1 MLSWFLSL
9 IFPPIL
15 LALGQV
21 LQNDATKAISML
33 KKLAAEPD
41 AEGTPRASKQALIP
55 LDYFKRCKV
64 YHLLRRMLVPTVHK
78 HPSYLHLGGN
88 ALDVLSAHIL
98 TLGIH
103 LTNLKPKLR
112 ID

>member
-1 MLSWFLSL
+1 MVSLVLHAFPLLIPLL

-64 YHLLRRMLVPTVHK
+64 YHLLRSILVPTVHK
-78 HPSYLHLGGN
+78 HPSYLHCGEN
-88 ALDVLSAHIL
+88 AECFECTHID
-98 TLGIH
+98 I
-103 LTNLKPKLR
+103 
-112 ID
+112 